1 MTELSP
7 QAQAV
12 RDAVLATYADNIP
25 KDDRLWAL
33 ERDSVVVALRSVA
46 DQPYE
51 VPNYIHGDSYWI
63 YRAGVE
69 AERNRNLSIAAELEG
84 AQTEPPR
91 HHIFPT
97 PHQIAECG
105 GPCEQ
110 GGPEACDCGLYG
122 HGTSNTTH

>member
-46 DQPYE
+46 DQV
-51 VPNYIHGDSYWI
+51 VPEMEHP
-63 YRAGVE
+63 E
-69 AERNRNLSIAAELEG
+69 AEEWLGQSAWLQAEASVRFRLLAIAAELE
-84 AQTEPPR
+84 AN
-91 HHIFPT
+91 
-97 PHQIAECG
+97 
-105 GPCEQ
+105 
-110 GGPEACDCGLYG
+110 
-122 HGTSNTTH
+122 S